1 MELNEILALPTI
13 LEQITALKERST
25 DQPSIAEYLKQW
37 DPSKHDIFDALE
49 RPDKTIYNE
58 RVSAVNG
65 APEQVVDRIEKVARI
80 GIAVQKLIT
89 KRSVA
94 FLFGCPVKLTT
105 GQLTDPEKKVLKA
118 VEKIQTDNKINSF
131 NRKVARS
138 LFKSTEVAEYWYA
151 LDSDKPVNHTLTT
164 KKKIKCAVFAPDRG
178 DILYPLFDDYGDLI
192 AFSREV
198 AIKKGTVTTT
208 HFETW
213 TSEKYYHWVQDGS
226 EWREYEGVKDNLLK
240 KIPIIYATQEDVEW
254 ADVQFL
260 IDRLEKLLSNFADTN
275 DYHASPTIKVKGKV
289 LGFAK
294 KGEAGKIIEL
304 DSDADA
310 SYLSWDKAPESVQ
323 LEINT
328 LFRMIY
334 TITQTPD
341 ISFEA
346 IKGIGTVS
354 GVALKLMFSDAHLK
368 VMDKQEIF
376 DEFLQR
382 RINLLKTFIST
393 LSSGLK
399 SACDSIEITP
409 EITPFMIDDEKTMI
423 EALTLANGNK
433 PLVSHLTS
441 IKAAG
446 MVANA
451 DEELTQIQKE
461 TDQAATF
468 EISEPTI

>member
-1 MELNEILALPTI
+1 MELKDILL
-13 LEQITALKERST
+13 LENDLDKITELKKRST
-25 DQPSIAEYLKQW
+25 DQPDIKTYLKQW
-37 DPSKHDIFDALE
+37 DPNEHDIFDTAL
-49 RPDKTIYNE
+49 RPDKNIYSE
-58 RVSAVNG
+58 KVSSING
-65 APEQVVDRIEKVARI
+65 QPEQQLDRTEKVARVA
-80 GIAVQKLIT
+80 IAIQKLIT

-94 FLFGCPVKLTT
+94 FLFGLPVKLQT
-105 GQLTDPEKKVLKA
+105 GQLDESQKKVLLA
-118 VEKIQTDNKINSF
+118 IEKILAENKVNSF
-131 NRKVARS
+131 NRKAARS
-138 LFKSTEVAEYWYA
+138 LFKSTEVAEYWYT
-151 LDSDKPVNHTLTT
+151 LDSDKQVNHTLAT
-164 KKKIKCAVFAPDRG
+164 KKKIKCTIFAPDRG
-178 DILYPLFDDYGDLI
+178 DTLFPLFDDYGDLI

-198 AIKKGTVTTT
+198 TTKSGDKSII

-213 TSEKYYHWVQDGS
+213 TAEKYLHWKN
-226 EWREYEGVKDNLLK
+226 EGASWEVVEQKQNLLG
-240 KIPIIYATQEDVEW
+240 KIPIIYATQDSVEW

-275 DYHASPTIKVKGKV
+275 DYHASPTIKVRGKV
-289 LGFAK
+289 TGFAK
-294 KGEAGKIIEL
+294 KGEAGKIIEM

-328 LFRMIY
+328 LFRLIY

-346 IKGIGTVS
+346 IKGTGALS

-376 DEFLQR
+376 DEYLQR
-382 RINLLKTFIST
+382 RINLLKTFIAT

-399 SACDSIEITP
+399 TACETIEITP
-409 EITPFMIDDEKTMI
+409 EITPFMIDDEKATI

-433 PLVSHLTS
+433 ALVSHLTS

-446 MVANA
+446 LATDA
-451 DEELTQIQKE
+451 QAEYDQIQKE
-461 TDQAATF
+461 EQEANMNSL
-468 EISEPTI
+468 SEPTV